1 MGSDQ
6 ALTLGIILAI
16 LSVPACL
23 SALSDDRWPRGAAVM
38 ALVAG
43 LSVAYAMVSTPE
55 AYHMADVPEIV
66 IAVLASLVK

>member
-23 SALSDDRWPRGAAVM
+23 SALSDDRWPRGASVM

-43 LSVAYAMVSTPE
+43 LSVVCMC
-55 AYHMADVPEIV
+55 VP
-66 IAVLASLVK
+66 LGSLGM